1 MTHCSLFFQPHKDE
15 RPVPKGRPLLSS
27 LLSLLILIGLCLP
40 LAACN
45 EGSGSSSNSC
55 KSVYDAEFGPES
67 AKRTLSLVS
76 GSENSVLEP
85 LLERFAQKESVR
97 ICVDYLGS
105 LDIMRLLQSD
115 VIPYDAVWPASS
127 LWITL
132 GDEDHRIKD
141 MESISITPV
150 IFAIRDSLAEELG
163 FKERDVFVR
172 DILEAIQDGKLRFT
186 MTSATQSNSGA
197 SAYMAFLYAL
207 LENPS
212 AIEEQDLD
220 DETLQKEIT
229 ELLSGVERSSG
240 SSNWLVDLYVSGNYD
255 AMVNYEAL
263 VISANQRLS
272 QAGKESLYAI
282 YPKDGLSLADSPLGF
297 VADNGVEGRQQDTQE
312 ELFLKL
318 KNFLLSEDSQDFIR
332 STGRRTDMLNAPEGY
347 ESVFRSDWG
356 IDPERTLS
364 VMRMP
369 KAEVI
374 RKALDLYQSEFKK
387 PAYNIYLLDFSGSMY
402 GEGNEQLIQ
411 ALESIMIEKNA
422 RQNLLQASSKEVNVF
437 YRFSDQVGLIGRA
450 TGSSQELEDLYSEIK
465 NNHPNGGTAL
475 YSAVQVALE
484 EIAQIDLSLYS
495 PAIILMTDGQ
505 PSAGIRFKE
514 LETYYEKT
522 NIDVPVFSILF
533 GDAVE
538 ADMDKL
544 AEMSR
549 ARVFDG
555 RLDLIEAFQKVR
567 GYN

>member
-1 MTHCSLFFQPHKDE
+1 MTSQSCLSQSQKQQQFSKK
-15 RPVPKGRPLLSS
+15 RRPLLTS
-27 LLSLLILIGLCLP
+27 LLSLLVLIGLCLP
-40 LAACN
+40 LAACDDERN
-45 EGSGSSSNSC
+45 TSSKSSNT
-55 KSVYDAEFGPES
+55 KYAAEFGPES
-67 AKRTLSLVS
+67 AKSTLSLVS
-76 GSENSVLEP
+76 GSENSALEP
-85 LLERFAQKESVR
+85 LLDRFAQKEGVR
-97 ICVDYLGS
+97 IGVDYLGS

-115 VIPYDAVWPASS
+115 TFPYDAVWPASS
-127 LWITL
+127 LWIAL
-132 GDEDHRIKD
+132 GDEGHRVKD

-150 IFAIRDSLAEELG
+150 IFGIRDSLAEELG
-163 FKERDVFVR
+163 FKDRDVFVR
-172 DILEAIQDGKLRFT
+172 DILEAIQAGKLRFT

-207 LENPS
+207 LGNPS
-212 AIEEQDLD
+212 TIEEQDLD

-272 QAGKESLYAI
+272 EAGKETLCAI

-297 VADNGVEGRQQDTQE
+297 VADNGVAGRKQEEQE

-318 KNFLLSEDSQDFIR
+318 QNYLLSEDSQDFIR
-332 STGRRTDMLNAPEGY
+332 STGRRTDMLSAPKGY

-356 IDPERTLS
+356 IDLERTLT

-374 RKALDLYQSEFKK
+374 RKSLDLYQSEFKK

-402 GEGNEQLIQ
+402 GEGNEQLIK
-411 ALESIMIEKNA
+411 ALEAIMIEKNA

-450 TGSSQELEDLYSEIK
+450 TGSGQGLEDLYSEIK
-465 NNHPNGGTAL
+465 SNQPEGGTAL
-475 YSAVQVALE
+475 YSAVKAALE
-484 EIAQIDLSLYS
+484 EISQIDLSLYS

-505 PSAGIRFKE
+505 PSAGIRFGE
-514 LETYYEKT
+514 LEEYYEAT
-522 NIDVPVFSILF
+522 DIDVPVFSILF

-555 RLDLIEAFQKVR
+555 RGNLVEAFQKVR